1 MEILLSSIIDAGITH
16 LIRHIRYPFEYKKNA
31 EKLTHQINKLK
42 AMQEKM
48 GGAVEEAKRNG
59 EIIHNNVELWL
70 EEVDK
75 IIEEVDLVLS
85 VENERAR
92 RFLFGSC
99 PSIKSRYQVSRK
111 AMKLAYVVSELQMIG
126 KFDAISSHSAPPWMF
141 DGDHESF
148 PSRLSLYEEIMGAL
162 KDEDINMVG
171 VCGMGGVG
179 KTTLV
184 RQVAVQAKEQKLF
197 DVVVMAVVSEALNIR
212 RIQEQIAGMLGLHLL
227 EISDEG
233 RSFRLSEMLKRVN
246 NILLILDDLWERLDL
261 ARIGIPS
268 KDEHSGCKILLVS
281 RIGDVLSNQ
290 MGCQKTFQV
299 LCLPD
304 EEAWELF
311 KNTIGDDLE
320 NPFMRSTAVEI
331 ARECSGLPVAI
342 VSVARSLKKKSLPEF
357 KKALKEL
364 RRSSLTS
371 STSSQ
376 NIEMSYNYLESDQ
389 LKSAFLLYGL
399 MGHNASMRNL
409 LRYGLG
415 LGLFPDAVSLEEA
428 QYIAQS
434 LVHKL
439 RDSSLLF
446 DPNVGEQFAVHIA
459 VHDAAVSIADRYHHV
474 LTTDNEIAVKQLDK
488 DAQKQ
493 LRQIWLHGN
502 ISELPA
508 DLECPQLD
516 LFQIFND
523 NHYLK
528 IADNFFSRMHKLRV
542 LGLSNLSLSSL
553 PSSVS
558 LLENLQ
564 TLCLDR
570 STLDDISAIGDLK
583 RLEILSFFQSN
594 IKQLPREIAQLT
606 KLRLLDLSDCFELE
620 VIPPDVFSKLSML
633 EELYMGNSFHQWDAE
648 GKNNASL
655 AELEN
660 LSHLTDAE
668 IHIQDSQ
675 VLQYGIFFERLQR
688 YRVCIGD
695 DWDWDGAYEM
705 LRTAKLK
712 LNTNIDHRKY
722 GIRMLLNRT
731 EDLYLFEIEGV
742 NIIQELDR
750 EGFPHLKHLQLRN
763 SSEIQYIISTMEM
776 VSSNAF
782 PILESLIL
790 YDLSSLKKICHGAL
804 RVESFAKLRIIAVE
818 HCNKL
823 TNLFSFF
830 VARGLSQLQKIKIA
844 FCMKMEEV
852 VAEES
857 DELGDQNEVVDVI
870 QFTQLYSLSLQY
882 LPHLMN
888 FYSKVKPSSLSRT
901 QPKPSITEARS
912 EEIISEDE
920 LRTPTQLFNEKILF
934 PNLED
939 LNLYSINIDKL
950 WNDQHPSIS
959 VSIKNLQRLVVN
971 QCGSLKYLFPCSL
984 VNILVQLKHLSIT
997 NCMSVEEIIAIGG
1010 LKEEETTS
1018 TVFPKLEFM
1027 ELSDLPKLRRFCIGS
1042 SIECPLLKR
1051 MRICACPEFKTFAAD
1066 FSCANITDGNELE
1079 QVSSE
1084 ENNNNVIQS
1093 LFDEKVMFPSL
1104 AEIEISHIDNL
1115 DKIWHNN
1122 LAAGSFCELISI
1134 KIRGCKKI
1142 VNIFPSVLIRSFT
1155 RLEVLEIGFCD
1166 LLEAIFDLEGPS
1178 ADEIQP
1184 SNIVQLR
1191 DLSLNSLPKLKHIWN
1206 KDPQGKHKFHNLQIV
1221 RAFSCG
1227 VLKNLFPFSIAQDL
1241 RQLEKLEIVHCGV
1254 EQIVAK
1260 EEGGKAFPYLMFPRL
1275 TSLDLI
1281 EIRKFRNFYPGKHT
1295 WECPRLKSLA
1305 VSGCG
1310 NIKYFDSKFLYL
1322 QEVQGEIDPT
1332 VPIQQPLFSDEEI
1345 ISNLEELSLNGE
1357 DPATSII
1364 WCCQFPGKFYSRLK
1378 VIKLKNFYGK
1388 LDPIPFGFLQSI
1400 RNLETLSVSCSS
1412 FEKIFLNEGCVDKDE
1427 DIRGPVDSDEHTRM
1441 RARLKNLVIDSVQD
1455 IAHIWEPKYR
1465 LISVVQNLESLKM
1478 QSCNSLVNLAP
1489 STVLFHNLETLD
1501 VHSCHG
1507 LSNLLTSS
1515 TAKSLVQLVK
1525 LIVVSCK
1532 LVTEI
1537 VAKQGGEINDDI
1549 IFRKLEYLELVRLE
1563 NLTSFCPGNYNF
1575 IFPSLKGMVVE
1586 QCPKMRIFS
1595 QGISSTPK
1603 LQEVHWKKDSMNEK
1617 CWHGNLNATLQQ
1629 MYTKMVGCN
1638 GIWSLKLS
1646 DFPQLK
1652 DRWHGQ
1658 LPFNCFS
1665 NLGNLTVDNCAIVST
1680 AIPSNTLKFMNN
1692 LKYLHVKNCES
1703 LEGVFDLEGLSAEE
1717 GYDRLLPNLQELH
1730 LVDLPE
1736 LRHIWN
1742 RDLPGILD
1750 FRNLKRLKVHNCSSL
1765 RNMFSPSMVSGL
1777 VQLERIG
1784 IRNCAL
1790 MDEIVV
1796 NKGTEAETE
1805 VMFHKLKHLALVCLP
1820 RLASFHMGYCAIK
1833 LPSLEC
1839 VLVQECPQMKTFSQG
1854 VVSTPKLRKVVQKE
1868 FGDSVHWAHDLN
1880 ATIHKLFI
1888 EMSDRVGQSKLLSLP
1903 NEPTQDK
1910 NGQHTGSEG
1919 QASEN
1924 LHVTEYPDGTKEYP
1938 PVPQKAFNTKEH
1950 VIKSEPEIIQ
1960 LASRYQESLTASN
1973 DEEESSTTPTDSE
1986 VQINQYNEKPPVNDN
2001 NEAPEDQA
2009 DPIQAQE
2016 LPAHTGIG
2024 PQISQQVQQAS
2035 QETEKYENSED
2046 RVMPTF
2052 PILQRDTIPSSPAAP
2067 VEQVLVLTS
2076 ASLSNSTS
2084 SQELMLTTASQPT
2097 IEIPSISVT
2106 KTRPALNFE
2115 SVFASMEQLINSSP
2129 ESSSQLASS
2138 SNSHTESPKSSSVS
2152 FEETYSYSMAL
2163 IKGILRKSPEEVAI
2177 SADRLLLL
2185 SSLKNLRNC
2194 PFLNSQQLEII
2205 QFYLENFETLVTSHP
2220 FYEQKIDWTKAVRF
2234 CIEDDKRGITELKTS
2249 YEELTRK
2256 INILSAEKEALSK
2269 KLREI
2274 EEEEDHIR
2282 ANMEG
2287 LYAQLVGQKGKLE
2300 TNMNALAEA
2309 VRQERETADRACN
2322 IDRYWAKLQGLF
2334 A

>member
-1 MEILLSSIIDAGITH
+1 
-16 LIRHIRYPFEYKKNA
+16 
-31 EKLTHQINKLK
+31 
-42 AMQEKM
+42 M
-48 GGAVEEAKRNG
+48 GGF
-59 EIIHNNVELWL
+59 
-70 EEVDK
+70 
-75 IIEEVDLVLS
+75 S
-85 VENERAR
+85 
-92 RFLFGSC
+92 
-99 PSIKSRYQVSRK
+99 
-111 AMKLAYVVSELQMIG
+111 MK
-126 KFDAISSHSAPPWMF
+126 W
-141 DGDHESF
+141 
-148 PSRLSLYEEIMGAL
+148 
-162 KDEDINMVG
+162 
-171 VCGMGGVG
+171 
-179 KTTLV
+179 T
-184 RQVAVQAKEQKLF
+184 
-197 DVVVMAVVSEALNIR
+197 
-212 RIQEQIAGMLGLHLL
+212 
-227 EISDEG
+227 
-233 RSFRLSEMLKRVN
+233 
-246 NILLILDDLWERLDL
+246 
-261 ARIGIPS
+261 
-268 KDEHSGCKILLVS
+268 
-281 RIGDVLSNQ
+281 
-290 MGCQKTFQV
+290 
-299 LCLPD
+299 
-304 EEAWELF
+304 
-311 KNTIGDDLE
+311 
-320 NPFMRSTAVEI
+320 
-331 ARECSGLPVAI
+331 
-342 VSVARSLKKKSLPEF
+342 
-357 KKALKEL
+357 
-364 RRSSLTS
+364 
-371 STSSQ
+371 
-376 NIEMSYNYLESDQ
+376 
-389 LKSAFLLYGL
+389 
-399 MGHNASMRNL
+399 
-409 LRYGLG
+409 
-415 LGLFPDAVSLEEA
+415 
-428 QYIAQS
+428 
-434 LVHKL
+434 
-439 RDSSLLF
+439 
-446 DPNVGEQFAVHIA
+446 
-459 VHDAAVSIADRYHHV
+459 
-474 LTTDNEIAVKQLDK
+474 
-488 DAQKQ
+488 
-493 LRQIWLHGN
+493 
-502 ISELPA
+502 
-508 DLECPQLD
+508 
-516 LFQIFND
+516 
-523 NHYLK
+523 
-528 IADNFFSRMHKLRV
+528 
-542 LGLSNLSLSSL
+542 
-553 PSSVS
+553 
-558 LLENLQ
+558 
-564 TLCLDR
+564 
-570 STLDDISAIGDLK
+570 
-583 RLEILSFFQSN
+583 
-594 IKQLPREIAQLT
+594 
-606 KLRLLDLSDCFELE
+606 
-620 VIPPDVFSKLSML
+620 
-633 EELYMGNSFHQWDAE
+633 
-648 GKNNASL
+648 
-655 AELEN
+655 
-660 LSHLTDAE
+660 
-668 IHIQDSQ
+668 
-675 VLQYGIFFERLQR
+675 
-688 YRVCIGD
+688 
-695 DWDWDGAYEM
+695 
-705 LRTAKLK
+705 
-712 LNTNIDHRKY
+712 
-722 GIRMLLNRT
+722 
-731 EDLYLFEIEGV
+731 
-742 NIIQELDR
+742 
-750 EGFPHLKHLQLRN
+750 
-763 SSEIQYIISTMEM
+763 
-776 VSSNAF
+776 
-782 PILESLIL
+782 
-790 YDLSSLKKICHGAL
+790 
-804 RVESFAKLRIIAVE
+804 
-818 HCNKL
+818 
-823 TNLFSFF
+823 
-830 VARGLSQLQKIKIA
+830 
-844 FCMKMEEV
+844 
-852 VAEES
+852 
-857 DELGDQNEVVDVI
+857 
-870 QFTQLYSLSLQY
+870 
-882 LPHLMN
+882 
-888 FYSKVKPSSLSRT
+888 
-901 QPKPSITEARS
+901 
-912 EEIISEDE
+912 
-920 LRTPTQLFNEKILF
+920 
-934 PNLED
+934 
-939 LNLYSINIDKL
+939 
-950 WNDQHPSIS
+950 
-959 VSIKNLQRLVVN
+959 
-971 QCGSLKYLFPCSL
+971 
-984 VNILVQLKHLSIT
+984 
-997 NCMSVEEIIAIGG
+997 
-1010 LKEEETTS
+1010 
-1018 TVFPKLEFM
+1018 
-1027 ELSDLPKLRRFCIGS
+1027 
-1042 SIECPLLKR
+1042 
-1051 MRICACPEFKTFAAD
+1051 
-1066 FSCANITDGNELE
+1066 
-1079 QVSSE
+1079 
-1084 ENNNNVIQS
+1084 
-1093 LFDEKVMFPSL
+1093 
-1104 AEIEISHIDNL
+1104 
-1115 DKIWHNN
+1115 
-1122 LAAGSFCELISI
+1122 
-1134 KIRGCKKI
+1134 
-1142 VNIFPSVLIRSFT
+1142 
-1155 RLEVLEIGFCD
+1155 
-1166 LLEAIFDLEGPS
+1166 
-1178 ADEIQP
+1178 
-1184 SNIVQLR
+1184 
-1191 DLSLNSLPKLKHIWN
+1191 
-1206 KDPQGKHKFHNLQIV
+1206 
-1221 RAFSCG
+1221 
-1227 VLKNLFPFSIAQDL
+1227 
-1241 RQLEKLEIVHCGV
+1241 
-1254 EQIVAK
+1254 
-1260 EEGGKAFPYLMFPRL
+1260 
-1275 TSLDLI
+1275 
-1281 EIRKFRNFYPGKHT
+1281 
-1295 WECPRLKSLA
+1295 
-1305 VSGCG
+1305 
-1310 NIKYFDSKFLYL
+1310 
-1322 QEVQGEIDPT
+1322 
-1332 VPIQQPLFSDEEI
+1332 I

-1427 DIRGPVDSDEHTRM
+1427 DIRVPVDSDEYTRM

-1515 TAKSLVQLVK
+1515 TAKSLGQLVK

-1549 IFRKLEYLELVRLE
+1549 IFSKLEYLELVRLE

-1603 LQEVHWKKDSMNEK
+1603 LQGVYWKKDSMNEK

-1629 MYTKMVGCN
+1629 LYTKMVGCN

-1658 LPFNCFS
+1658 LPLNCFS

-1680 AIPSNTLKFMNN
+1680 AIPSNLIKFMNN

-1703 LEGVFDLEGLSAEE
+1703 LEGVFDLEGLSAQA

-1765 RNMFSPSMVSGL
+1765 RNIFSPSMASGL

-1820 RLASFHMGYCAIK
+1820 RLASFHLGYCAIK

-1839 VLVQECPQMKTFSQG
+1839 VLVQERPQMKTFSQG

-1868 FGDSVHWAHDLN
+1868 FGDSVLWAHDLN

-1888 EMSDRVGQSKLLSLP
+1888 EMSDIVVQSKLLSLP

-1960 LASRYQESLTASN
+1960 LASGSLTASN
-1973 DEEESSTTPTDSE
+1973 DEKESSTTPTDSE
-1986 VQINQYNEKPPVNDN
+1986 VQINQYDGKPPVNDN
-2001 NEAPEDQA
+2001 NEAPDDQA

-2016 LPAHTGIG
+2016 LPAHTEIG

-2052 PILQRDTIPSSPAAP
+2052 SILQRDTIPSSPAAP
-2067 VEQVLVLTS
+2067 VEQVLVRTS
-2076 ASLSNSTS
+2076 ASLTNSTS

-2163 IKGILRKSPEEVAI
+2163 IKRILRKSPVEVAI

-2205 QFYLENFETLVTSHP
+2205 QFYLENFQTLVTSHP
-2220 FYEQKIDWTKAVRF
+2220 FYEQKIDWTKAVKF

-2287 LYAQLVGQKGKLE
+2287 LYAQLVSQKGKLE

-2309 VRQERETADRACN
+2309 VRQERETEDRACN

>member
-1 MEILLSSIIDAGITH
+1 MEILLSSIIDASITY

-31 EKLTHQINKLK
+31 EKLTHQIDKLK
-42 AMQEKM
+42 AMRDRVR
-48 GGAVEEAKRNG
+48 GAVEEAERNG
-59 EIIHNNVELWL
+59 EMIANDVERWL
-70 EEVDK
+70 QEVNK

-92 RFLFGSC
+92 RFLFRSC

-111 AMKLAYVVSELQMIG
+111 AMKLAYEVTELQMSG
-126 KFDAISSHSAPPWMF
+126 KFYAISSHSAPPWMF
-141 DGDHESF
+141 DGDHESL

-212 RIQEQIAGMLGLHLL
+212 RIQEQIADVLGLHLDADT
-227 EISDEG
+227 DEE
-233 RSFRLSEMLKRVN
+233 RSCQLYDKLKRERC
-246 NILLILDDLWERLDL
+246 ILLILDDLGERLDL
-261 ARIGIPS
+261 ERIGIPS

-281 RIGDVLSNQ
+281 RILDVLSNQ
-290 MGCQKTFQV
+290 MGCQRTFEV
-299 LCLPD
+299 LPLSD

-311 KNTIGDDLE
+311 KNTIGDDLG
-320 NPFMRSTAVEI
+320 NLFMRSTAVEI
-331 ARECSGLPVAI
+331 AKECSGLPVAI

-357 KKALKEL
+357 KKTLKEL

-371 STSSQ
+371 STTSQ
-376 NIEMSYNYLESDQ
+376 NIEMSYKYLESDQ
-389 LKSAFLLYGL
+389 LKLAFLLCGL

-409 LRYGLG
+409 LKYGLG
-415 LGLFPDAVSLEEA
+415 LNLFPGAVSLEEA
-428 QYIAQS
+428 HRTAQS
-434 LVHKL
+434 LVRKL

-459 VHDAAVSIADRYHHV
+459 AHAGAVSMACRDHYV

-493 LRQIWLHGN
+493 LRQIWLRGN

-583 RLEILSFFQSN
+583 SLEILSFFQSN

-633 EELYMGNSFHQWDAE
+633 EELYMRNSFHQWDAE

-668 IHIQDSQ
+668 IHIQDSR
-675 VLQYGIFFERLQR
+675 VLPYGVFFERLKG

-712 LNTNIDHRKY
+712 LNTKIDHLNY

-731 EDLYLFEIEGV
+731 EDLYLFEIEGI

-763 SSEIQYIISTMEM
+763 SFEIQYIISTMEM

-804 RVESFAKLRIIAVE
+804 GVESFARLRIIAVE

-830 VARGLSQLQKIKIA
+830 VARGLSQLQRIKIA

-888 FYSKVKPSSLSRT
+888 FYSKVKPCSLSRT

-939 LNLYSINIDKL
+939 LNLYAINIDKL

-959 VSIKNLQRLVVN
+959 VSIQNLQRLVVN

-1051 MRICACPEFKTFAAD
+1051 MRIYACPEFKTFAAD

-1079 QVSSE
+1079 EVSSE

-1093 LFDEKVMFPSL
+1093 LFDEKVIFPSL

-1115 DKIWHNN
+1115 EKIWHNN
-1122 LAAGSFCELISI
+1122 LAAGSFCELRSF
-1134 KIRGCKKI
+1134 KIGGCKKI

-1155 RLEVLEIGFCD
+1155 KLEVLEIGFCD
-1166 LLEAIFDLEGPS
+1166 LLEAIFDLKGPS
-1178 ADEIQP
+1178 LDEIQP
-1184 SNIVQLR
+1184 SNVVQLR

-1227 VLKNLFPFSIAQDL
+1227 VLKNLFPFSIARCL
-1241 RQLEKLEIVHCGV
+1241 PQLEKLEIVHCGV

-1260 EEGGKAFPYLMFPRL
+1260 EEGGEAFPYFMFPRL
-1275 TSLDLI
+1275 TSLNLI

-1295 WECPRLKSLA
+1295 WECPKLKSLA
-1305 VSGCG
+1305 LSGCG
-1310 NIKYFDSKFLYL
+1310 NIKYFDSKFLDL

-1332 VPIQQPLFSDEEI
+1332 FPIQQPLFSDEEI

-1357 DPATSII
+1357 DPATSVI
-1364 WCCQFPGKFYSRLK
+1364 WCCQSPGKFYSRLK

-1441 RARLKNLVIDSVQD
+1441 RASLVTVF
-1455 IAHIWEPKYR
+1455 
-1465 LISVVQNLESLKM
+1465 
-1478 QSCNSLVNLAP
+1478 VNLAP

-1742 RDLPGILD
+1742 MDLPGILD

-1888 EMSDRVGQSKLLSLP
+1888 EMSDRVVQSKLLSLP

-1910 NGQHTGSEG
+1910 SGQHTGSEG

-1950 VIKSEPEIIQ
+1950 VIKSEPESIQ

-1986 VQINQYNEKPPVNDN
+1986 VQINQYDEKPPVNDN
-2001 NEAPEDQA
+2001 NVSPEDQA

-2076 ASLSNSTS
+2076 ASLTNSTS

-2097 IEIPSISVT
+2097 IEIPSIPVT
-2106 KTRPALNFE
+2106 KIRPALNFE

-2163 IKGILRKSPEEVAI
+2163 IKRILRKSPEEVAI

-2256 INILSAEKEALSK
+2256 INILGAEKEALSK

>member
-1 MEILLSSIIDAGITH
+1 MAAEIVLSTIFDILITD
-16 LIRHIRYPFEYKKNA
+16 LSRHIRYPFEYKKNA
-31 EKLTHQINKLK
+31 EKLTHQIDKLK
-42 AMQEKM
+42 AMRDRVR
-48 GGAVEEAKRNG
+48 GTVEEAEFNG
-59 EIIHNNVELWL
+59 EMITIDVKCWL
-70 EEVDK
+70 QDVNM

-92 RFLFGSC
+92 RFPFGSC
-99 PSIKSRYQVSRK
+99 LSIKSHYQVGRK
-111 AMKLAYVVSELQMIG
+111 AKKLAYEVSELQMSG
-126 KFDAISSHSAPPWMF
+126 KFDAISFRSAPQWMF
-141 DGDHESF
+141 DGDHESL
-148 PSRLSLYEEIMGAL
+148 PSRLLLCKAIMDAL
-162 KDEDINMVG
+162 KDDDINMVG
-171 VCGMGGVG
+171 VYGIAGVG

-184 RQVAVQAKEQKLF
+184 KQVAVQAKEQKLF
-197 DVVVMAVVSEALNIR
+197 DVVLMVVASEALNIR
-212 RIQEQIAGMLGLHLL
+212 RIQEQIAVMLGLHLDADT
-227 EISDEG
+227 DEG
-233 RSFRLSEMLKRVN
+233 RSCQLYEKLKRERF
-246 NILLILDDLWERLDL
+246 LLIMDDLREIFDL
-261 ARIGIPS
+261 KRIGIPS

-281 RIGDVLSNQ
+281 RIRDVLSNQ
-290 MGCQKTFQV
+290 MGCRRTFEV
-299 LCLPD
+299 LSLSA
-304 EEAWELF
+304 EEALELF

-331 ARECSGLPVAI
+331 AKECSNLPVAI

-371 STSSQ
+371 STTSQ

-399 MGHNASMRNL
+399 LGHNASLRNL

-439 RDSSLLF
+439 RDSF
-446 DPNVGEQFAVHIA
+446 NPNVGEQFAVHIA

-474 LTTDNEIAVKQLDK
+474 LTTDNEIAVKQLDE

-633 EELYMGNSFHQWDAE
+633 EELYMRNSFHQWDAE

-675 VLQYGIFFERLQR
+675 VLPYGIIFERLKK

-695 DWDWDGAYEM
+695 DWDWDGASDM

-712 LNTNIDHRKY
+712 LNTKIDHRNY

-763 SSEIQYIISTMEM
+763 SFEIQYIISTMEM

-901 QPKPSITEARS
+901 QPMPSITEARS

-939 LNLYSINIDKL
+939 LNLYAINIDKL

-959 VSIKNLQRLVVN
+959 VSIQNLQRLVVN
-971 QCGSLKYLFPCSL
+971 QCGSLKYLFPSSL

-1079 QVSSE
+1079 EVNSE

-1093 LFDEKVMFPSL
+1093 LFGEKVIFPSL

-1115 DKIWHNN
+1115 EKIWHNN
-1122 LAAGSFCELISI
+1122 LAAGSFCELRSI

-1166 LLEAIFDLEGPS
+1166 LLEAIFDLKGPS
-1178 ADEIQP
+1178 VDEIQP
-1184 SNIVQLR
+1184 SNVVQLR

-1227 VLKNLFPFSIAQDL
+1227 VLKNLFPFSIARVL

-1260 EEGGKAFPYLMFPRL
+1260 EE
-1275 TSLDLI
+1275 
-1281 EIRKFRNFYPGKHT
+1281 GKHT

-1400 RNLETLSVSCSS
+1400 RNLETLCVSCSS

-1427 DIRGPVDSDEHTRM
+1427 DIQGPVDSDEHTRM

-1549 IFRKLEYLELVRLE
+1549 IFCKLEYLELVRLD

-1603 LQEVHWKKDSMNEK
+1603 LQGVYWKKDSMNEK

-1629 MYTKMVGCN
+1629 LYTKMVGCN

-1680 AIPSNTLKFMNN
+1680 AIPSNILKFMNN

-1765 RNMFSPSMVSGL
+1765 RNIFSPFMASGL

-1820 RLASFHMGYCAIK
+1820 RLASFHLGYCTIK

-1888 EMSDRVGQSKLLSLP
+1888 EMSDRVVRSKLLSLP

-1938 PVPQKAFNTKEH
+1938 PVSQKAFNTKEH

-1960 LASRYQESLTASN
+1960 LASRYEESLTASN
-1973 DEEESSTTPTDSE
+1973 DEEESSSTLTDSE
-1986 VQINQYNEKPPVNDN
+1986 VQINQYDEKPPVNDN
-2001 NEAPEDQA
+2001 NEAPEDHA

-2016 LPAHTGIG
+2016 LRAHTGIG

-2035 QETEKYENSED
+2035 QETEK
-2046 RVMPTF
+2046 
-2052 PILQRDTIPSSPAAP
+2052 RDTIPSSPAAP
-2067 VEQVLVLTS
+2067 VEQVLVRTS
-2076 ASLSNSTS
+2076 ASLTNSTS

-2163 IKGILRKSPEEVAI
+2163 IKRILRKSPVEVAI

-2220 FYEQKIDWTKAVRF
+2220 FYEQKIDWTKVVKF

-2287 LYAQLVGQKGKLE
+2287 LYAQLVSQKGKLE

-2334 A
+2334 AEV